1 MISGRHGAISARKWT
16 APEMSDAAGRL
27 GLYADM
33 LERSR
38 RMLEHANQQEWDAL
52 IQQRARFVAD
62 VEKLRRE
69 PSVECLAAAE
79 RRQCAELL
87 EEILEHDRAIRERLD
102 ARCAEL
108 SQLIGNSRRQQALVR
123 AYNQGQGKLSQRMRP
138 VSGGEGH
145 T

>member
-1 MISGRHGAISARKWT
+1 
-16 APEMSDAAGRL
+16 MSDASGRL
-27 GLYADM
+27 DLYADM
-33 LERSR
+33 LVRSR
-38 RMLEHANQQEWDAL
+38 AMLESANQQEWDAL

-69 PSVECLAAAE
+69 PETDGLTEQE
-79 RRQCAELL
+79 RRHCAELL

-102 ARCAEL
+102 ARCEEL
-108 SQLIGNSRRQQALVR
+108 SQLIGSSRRQQALMR

-138 VSGGEGH
+138 SPGTEGR